1 MNEITSNNVGPRR
14 PLTTDELAKLKETF
28 NTLIASDDPKTDL
41 VRRNYTLVFMLLH
54 TGLRI
59 SEILPL
65 KVKDVYLFNK
75 VSDNIIIREFKVKRT
90 RNILMNDQLKSI
102 IGDHLFHY
110 GFNNNPDQYLFF
122 SRNGSQISTR
132 QASNIFKNIFN
143 LCEFTGLLG
152 THTCRKTFAKKM
164 LESSGNSIPLV
175 QNALGHR
182 SVKSTFSYISAN
194 SETLS
199 KLMNEYRI

>member
-1 MNEITSNNVGPRR
+1 MDAITSNNCGPRR
-14 PLTTDELAKLKETF
+14 PLTSDELSLLKDKF
-28 NTLIASDDPKTDL
+28 ASLISSDDPKTDL

-65 KVKDVYLFNK
+65 KVKDVYNFNK
-75 VSDNIIIREFKVKRT
+75 VSDNVVIREFKVKRT
-90 RNILMNDQLKSI
+90 RNIKLNDQIRSI
-102 IGDHLFHY
+102 LSDHLFHY
-110 GFNNNPDQYLFF
+110 KFENLPEQYLFF

-132 QASNIFKNIFN
+132 QASNIFNNIFKQ
-143 LCEFTGLLG
+143 CEFTGLLG
-152 THTCRKTFAKKM
+152 THTARKTFASKM
-164 LESSGNSIPLV
+164 LENSGNSIPIV

-182 SVKSTFSYISAN
+182 SIKTTFSYISGN